1 VPLRLANFLRK
12 QHPLQILEPPLRL
25 PRIRYAAYWHERSQ
39 KDPGHRWL
47 RGLLLD
53 SARALEPYAAKG

>member
-1 VPLRLANFLRK
+1 V
-12 QHPLQILEPPLRL
+12 PLRL

-47 RGLLLD
+47 RGMFQHAGHEL
-53 SARALEPYAAKG
+53 AGK